1 MDLHL
6 ATIGALHE
14 EGNNIYASFGEG
26 FTLMKITN
34 VTDEQVD
41 VELVG
46 GQPAG
51 KITLHYTQLMIANS

>member
-6 ATIGALHE
+6 ATIGALQQ

-41 VELVG
+41 VELLE
-46 GQPAG
+46 GQPTG
-51 KITLHYTQLMIANS
+51 KITLHYTQLIIVNS